1 MAASK
6 KLPFNNQNRK
16 SVLLSVV
23 ALIFFAH
30 FLLISKKMI
39 SFAKNIL
46 VNKIYTAHDY
56 KD

>member
-1 MAASK
+1 MAASR

-16 SVLLSVV
+16 SVLLLAV
-23 ALIFFAH
+23 ALISFAH